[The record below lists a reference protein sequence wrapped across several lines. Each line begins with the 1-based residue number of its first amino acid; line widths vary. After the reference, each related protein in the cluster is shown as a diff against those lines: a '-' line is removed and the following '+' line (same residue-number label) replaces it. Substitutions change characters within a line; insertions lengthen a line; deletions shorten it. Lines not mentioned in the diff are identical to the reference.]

1 MSSSKRKLVDFRIDP
16 TSGVFLPPG
25 ATEHFAYSDGEP
37 EEQTLLQILES
48 AQDRSTTSDTLRNEK
63 RDWSSEYHCTPL
75 RHNLLRH
82 LQFKKGASLLEL
94 GAGCGA
100 ITRQF
105 GELGLAVTAV
115 EGSPLRA
122 KINRVRCADLENV
135 KVYAA
140 NFGEIEYSE
149 KYDYVTLIGVLEYS
163 RQFIDTKDPIQTV
176 LEMAA
181 SLLKDDG
188 VLLVAIEN
196 QLGLKYLCGYS
207 EDHSSIQYQGVEDL
221 YGAKTAVT
229 FGKRELTNRLKQ
241 ANLAAV
247 QCNYPYPDYKL
258 PDFVLTDRGAN
269 DERFMAGEI
278 VRQGKTRDYAYPDFS
293 PSLRPSLV
301 ATTLDRNGLLG
312 ELANSFL
319 FLAGKTSS
327 AVDAIVDPGLLGV
340 YYSTA
345 RAVPYWISTSF
356 VAEEG
361 TISVNKARIAPNM
374 KLPDSPVLAHQLS
387 KQEYK
392 KGVNIGAEIVKAVQI
407 KDFQRISE
415 LLGVVVQHIQQN
427 ALAEPVRENALNTRI
442 KPDWIDAI
450 PSNMILTESGAELI
464 DQEWR
469 STREFTLGELFLRVI
484 DELRQIEPQLP
495 DLSRDGLLQI
505 FAQSGYTIDQETH
518 RRYDQLIS
526 DIVQQVY
533 KTPAVPNIPVSHTVK
548 TEEKMTAAPV
558 AKRRSLPVLPNHAV
572 VPAPQSIAMHDK
584 FDYGDEFE
592 NFICPNPFLYGEVRA
607 DGELAT
613 CCYLPFTFGNIKK
626 EGLDKAWNSPTAKA
640 VRSSILDGS
649 YRFCDKRKCAT
660 MQQVTNPEKQASYKY
675 QVPYQLF
682 SREEVLEGPLGE
694 TFKGQLELNSAGPK
708 IVSFEDDPSC
718 NLACPSCRVKPM
730 MISKESSGD
739 MYDLE
744 VSLLD
749 ALGPQLEQVWF
760 AGAGD
765 PFVSRSY
772 RRLYKEYDF
781 ERFPKLKFR
790 LDTNGVPLTPKT
802 WNELLRKVKHK
813 VGLVCLSID
822 AATKETYD
830 ITRVGG
836 NFDLLMNNLAF
847 ICSVPERQ
855 QGMGILIRM
864 IVQQKNFREMKQFVE
879 LGKRM
884 GVDAVVFSVIQNW
897 GTFSD
902 QDYKQAAVHVP
913 TSQHYAELREIL
925 SDPIFED
932 PIVNIGNLS
941 DLYFDVRKDTAWTRA
956 IQVTD
961 ASKTLAGPTPNTR
974 AIAFY
979 LPQFHPIPENDEW
992 WGKGFTEWTNV
1003 TKARP
1008 LYEGHYQPH
1017 IPTDLGYYDLR
1028 LPETREAQAELAKG
1042 AGIEAFCYWHY
1053 WFAGRRVLE
1062 RPFQEVVASKHP
1074 NFGFCLGWANAS
1086 WTGIWHGAPNRT
1098 LIEQTYPGLEDY
1110 KNHFNA
1116 ILPALRD
1123 ERYFR
1128 VNGKPLVLLYA
1139 PHELPSSMEFTSYW
1153 RELAHKAGVGD
1164 LHFVAHMTQN
1174 PTPFGCDTAVLNAPF
1189 TQIPT
1194 PQLEV
1199 RPLPGEEAPRVWT
1212 YDSFIKYMETS
1223 SLESREHPIVFPN
1236 WDNTPRSGSRGLV
1249 LEGSSPELFL
1259 QHLRDAV
1266 SKAQHFPDAQE
1277 RIVFIKAWNE
1287 WAEGNYLEPDKK
1299 FGHAYL
1305 DAVRIALFE
1314 APLPREARAPK
1325 TEIVQ
1330 VQESIPSAPHA
1341 KYQGTDSIPAVVAAA
1356 DSLASKGDL
1365 VGAVNEISKHI
1376 SGTTPVPAGVQMR
1389 LAEWNL
1395 ALGNGEQAIFAAL
1408 QELTTR
1414 PDNQKALGILL
1425 HDQPT
1430 LFKVLAQVPA
1440 PTVRLVEQIINSYAQ
1455 RGGM

>member
-1 MSSSKRKLVDFRIDP
+1 
-16 TSGVFLPPG
+16 
-25 ATEHFAYSDGEP
+25 
-37 EEQTLLQILES
+37 
-48 AQDRSTTSDTLRNEK
+48 
-63 RDWSSEYHCTPL
+63 
-75 RHNLLRH
+75 
-82 LQFKKGASLLEL
+82 
-94 GAGCGA
+94 
-100 ITRQF
+100 
-105 GELGLAVTAV
+105 
-115 EGSPLRA
+115 
-122 KINRVRCADLENV
+122 
-135 KVYAA
+135 
-140 NFGEIEYSE
+140 
-149 KYDYVTLIGVLEYS
+149 
-163 RQFIDTKDPIQTV
+163 
-176 LEMAA
+176 
-181 SLLKDDG
+181 
-188 VLLVAIEN
+188 
-196 QLGLKYLCGYS
+196 
-207 EDHSSIQYQGVEDL
+207 
-221 YGAKTAVT
+221 
-229 FGKRELTNRLKQ
+229 
-241 ANLAAV
+241 
-247 QCNYPYPDYKL
+247 
-258 PDFVLTDRGAN
+258 
-269 DERFMAGEI
+269 
-278 VRQGKTRDYAYPDFS
+278 
-293 PSLRPSLV
+293 
-301 ATTLDRNGLLG
+301 
-312 ELANSFL
+312 
-319 FLAGKTSS
+319 
-327 AVDAIVDPGLLGV
+327 
-340 YYSTA
+340 
-345 RAVPYWISTSF
+345 
-356 VAEEG
+356 
-361 TISVNKARIAPNM
+361 
-374 KLPDSPVLAHQLS
+374 
-387 KQEYK
+387 
-392 KGVNIGAEIVKAVQI
+392 
-407 KDFQRISE
+407 
-415 LLGVVVQHIQQN
+415 
-427 ALAEPVRENALNTRI
+427 
-442 KPDWIDAI
+442 
-450 PSNMILTESGAELI
+450 
-464 DQEWR
+464 
-469 STREFTLGELFLRVI
+469 
-484 DELRQIEPQLP
+484 
-495 DLSRDGLLQI
+495 
-505 FAQSGYTIDQETH
+505 
-518 RRYDQLIS
+518 
-526 DIVQQVY
+526 
-533 KTPAVPNIPVSHTVK
+533 
-548 TEEKMTAAPV
+548 
-558 AKRRSLPVLPNHAV
+558 
-572 VPAPQSIAMHDK
+572 MHDK

-607 DGELAT
+607 DGEMAT

-626 EGLDKAWNSPTAKA
+626 DGLENAWNSPIAKA

-675 QVPYQLF
+675 QIPYQLF
-682 SREEVLEGPLGE
+682 TRDEVVEGPLGE
-694 TFKGQLELNSAGPK
+694 TFKGQLELDSAGPK

-718 NLACPSCRVKPM
+718 NLACPSCRVKPI

-822 AATKETYD
+822 AVTKETYD

-836 NFDLLMNNLAF
+836 NFDLLMDNLKF
-847 ICSVPERQ
+847 ICSVPERE

-864 IVQQKNFREMKQFVE
+864 IVQQKNFREMKEFVE
-879 LGKRM
+879 LGKRV

-897 GTFSD
+897 GTFSE

-913 TSQHYAELREIL
+913 TSQYYAELREIL

-956 IQVTD
+956 IKVND
-961 ASKTLAGPTPNTR
+961 APKALGSSTPNCR

-1003 TKARP
+1003 TKAHP
-1008 LYEGHYQPH
+1008 LYEGQYQPH

-1028 LPETREAQAELAKG
+1028 LPEVREAQADLARA

-1062 RPFQEVVASKHP
+1062 RPFQEVVASKKP
-1074 NFGFCLGWANAS
+1074 NFGFCIGWANAS
-1086 WTGIWHGAPNRT
+1086 WTGVWHGAPNRT

-1110 KNHFNA
+1110 KNHFDA
-1116 ILPALRD
+1116 VLPALRD

-1139 PHELPSSMEFTSYW
+1139 PHELPNAMEFTNYW

-1164 LHFVAHMTQN
+1164 LHFVAHMAQN

-1189 TQIPT
+1189 TQIPL
-1194 PQLEV
+1194 PQIEV
-1199 RPLPGEEAPRVWT
+1199 RPLNGEEVPRVWT
-1212 YDSFIKYMETS
+1212 YDSFVQYMETS
-1223 SLESREHPIVFPN
+1223 SLEEREHPIVFPN
-1236 WDNTPRSGSRGLV
+1236 WDNTPRSGARGLV
-1249 LEGSSPELFL
+1249 LDGSTPELFL
-1259 QHLRDAV
+1259 KHLRDAV
-1266 SKAQHFPDAQE
+1266 SKAQHFTQKEE

-1287 WAEGNYLEPDKK
+1287 WAEGNYLEPDRK

-1305 DAVRIALFE
+1305 DAVKTALFE
-1314 APLPREARAPK
+1314 TPIAREVRSPK
-1325 TEIVQ
+1325 TEIVH
-1330 VQESIPSAPHA
+1330 VAEKIPTSHNVT
-1341 KYQGTDSIPAVVAAA
+1341 YQSTDSIPAVVAAA
-1356 DSLASKGDL
+1356 DSLASRGDL
-1365 VGAVNEISKHI
+1365 VGAVNEITKHI
-1376 SGTTPVPAGVQMR
+1376 SGKNPIPAGVQMR

-1395 ALGNGEQAIFAAL
+1395 ALGKGEEAVFAAL